1 MATVFCTLKIM
12 PESVDV
18 SLKEIEEKA
27 KEKIKNFGGDVATV
41 EIEPI
46 AFGLNAVMI
55 SFFVDEKKGS
65 PDPVADEIAELD
77 GIASA
82 TIVDVRR
89 TIG

>member
-12 PESVDV
+12 PASVDV
-18 SLKEIEEKA
+18 SLKEIEGKA
-27 KEKIKNFGGDVATV
+27 KEKIKNFGGDVAAV

-65 PDPVADEIAELD
+65 PDPVADEIAEME